1 MLKGEILYAKNTGSK
16 ILFDELRDGVI
27 YAHVRADG
35 KDYESRS
42 LAGILAKGYWNEVY
56 ISMDVDTVV
65 KHGEHDQ
72 SSHGNWAL
80 ASSTGM
86 NDLLTLGTFDEES
99 EYDSAL
105 MVYSERYGVD
115 REGNVVGATAQEH
128 RAIDNYSQ
136 EGYKR
141 INSYLRNPRG
151 YQDEGVIEIIKA
163 DVEGLDTLI
172 DKSPDMFGDKTLYR
186 VVDNYVLNELS
197 EGDIMIDKGFLST
210 SRIDL
215 TQDKDARDWIGEIYE
230 TPDTVAVILPSPT
243 KSGKGIA
250 VDIYRTSVNDTSS
263 SSDREKE
270 VLLPR
275 NTPLQFIGYKT
286 DVGSEAKVAVFQRM
300 DK

>member
-35 KDYESRS
+35 QDYESRS

-65 KHGEHDQ
+65 KHQEHDQ
-72 SSHGNWAL
+72 STHGSWAN
-80 ASSTGM
+80 G
-86 NDLLTLGTFDEES
+86 NFNEES

-115 REGNVVGATAQEH
+115 REGNVVGVTPQEH
-128 RAIDNYSQ
+128 RAIDDYSQ

-151 YQDEGVIEIIKA
+151 YQDEGLIEIIKA

-172 DKSPDMFGDKTLYR
+172 DKAPDMFGDKTLYR
-186 VVDNYVLNELS
+186 VIDNYVLAELS
-197 EGDIMIDKGFLST
+197 EGDIMIDRGFLST

-215 TQDKDARDWIGEIYE
+215 TKDTDARDWIGEIYD

-275 NTPLQFIGYKT
+275 STPLQFIGYKT
-286 DVGSEAKVAVFQRM
+286 DVGSEARVAVFQRM

>member
-1 MLKGEILYAKNTGSK
+1 MLKGQILYDKPSGSQ
-16 ILFDELRDGVI
+16 IIFDEIRDEVI
-27 YAHVRADG
+27 YAHVKADG
-35 KDYESRS
+35 EEYESRS
-42 LAGILAKGYWNEVY
+42 LTGILAKGYWNEVY
-56 ISMDVDTVV
+56 ISMDVETVM

-72 SSHGNWAL
+72 SSHGNWAD
-80 ASSTGM
+80 G
-86 NDLLTLGTFDEES
+86 NFNEES

-128 RAIDNYSQ
+128 RAIDDYSQ

-186 VVDNYVLNELS
+186 VIDNYVLNELS